1 MLYLAKNYIGVGSM
15 LKLFVVPTHLIQNW
29 WDIAEPQIVKAF
41 EKGDDE
47 VRPDELR
54 MQVAQGQQQ
63 LLMGMNPETNE
74 CHCAWTVQSIMYCR
88 EKVAYITYIGG
99 RDTKHV
105 WPQFIE
111 WCKITGHTKVQG
123 SVRDE
128 SIMKLWDKL
137 YGMKKKYTTMEYSI
151 NQKEQV

>member
-1 MLYLAKNYIGVGSM
+1 M
-15 LKLFVVPTHLIQNW
+15 LKLFAVPTHLIQNW

-74 CHCAWTVQSIMYCR
+74 CHVHGLYKALCIV
-88 EKVAYITYIGG
+88 EKKLLILLILGAEIQNT
-99 RDTKHV
+99 
-105 WPQFIE
+105 F
-111 WCKITGHTKVQG
+111 GH
-123 SVRDE
+123 S
-128 SIMKLWDKL
+128 L
-137 YGMKKKYTTMEYSI
+137 
-151 NQKEQV
+151 